1 MAKFIA
7 NLFSDNK
14 TAFKKIYH
22 DEYEHVYRFIFSK
35 LSNHELSK
43 DFCQEAFAKLWQN
56 ISKVDLNSNLRSYL
70 FRISQNMVIDHY
82 RKKSTQNEH
91 AMEENF
97 DVKDEQ
103 NHSEDVDTVLM
114 LLEKLPIKHK
124 EAFLLNRRD
133 GFKYREIAEIFEVSP
148 KTIESWMGSVLK
160 HLRENFKK
168 IE

>member
-1 MAKFIA
+1 LAKFIEK
-7 NLFSDNK
+7 LFSDNK
-14 TAFKKIYH
+14 SAFKQIYH

-43 DFCQEAFAKLWQN
+43 DFCQETFAKLWQN
-56 ISKVDLNSNLRSYL
+56 LNKVDLQSNLRSYL

-82 RKKSTQNEH
+82 RKKSTQNEY

-103 NHSEDVDTVLM
+103 SVSDDVETILI
-114 LLEKLPIKHK
+114 LLDSVPTKHR

-133 GFKYREIAEIFEVSP
+133 GFKYKEIAGIFDVSP

-160 HLRENFKK
+160 HLRENFEKD
-168 IE
+168 